1 MSRQKYEA
9 ASDEIALLLKEWE
22 RVVDAFCRS
31 EEVVDNAPTRNVLR
45 GYFEYAA
52 RDCALA
58 FTRILDELLDKEIEE
73 RESFESYYAMVK
85 NWRESIDQMV
95 KADRETARLERRR
108 RYF

>member
-1 MSRQKYEA
+1 MKSTKYEA
-9 ASDEIALLLKEWE
+9 ANDEITLLLKEWE

-58 FTRILDELLDKEIEE
+58 FTRILDRLLDKEIEE
-73 RESFESYYAMVK
+73 RESFEAYYAMVK

-95 KADRETARLERRR
+95 QADRETARFERRR
-108 RYF
+108 YYY